1 MTSKKPRKIHQPFFS
16 VAEELKKQYVGISL
30 PERCIISSAKSEWKE
45 SIFFPSLRIVVSTQ
59 DNSVYQVQKRAD
71 GCWYHC
77 TANSQVYHKCA
88 TVMPS
93 QYTYHT
99 QGRDDKCTL
108 MSTALD
114 EALAQ
119 QVENIILEEA

>member
-1 MTSKKPRKIHQPFFS
+1 MASKKPRKIHQPFFS

-30 PERCIISSAKSEWKE
+30 PERCIISSAKNEWTG
-45 SIFFPSLRIVVSTQ
+45 SVFFPALRIVVSTQ

-93 QYTYHT
+93 QYTHS
-99 QGRDDKCTL
+99 RDDKCTL